1 MAGEKKKKKAG
12 SGGWKKNKKA
22 VFTGI
27 AAFIGIVLV
36 GAGIIGYR
44 YYKLVYNVNVDLHG
58 KESSY
63 LYIPSNADFTKVKTI
78 LYKEKYVID
87 TNAFEW
93 LAEKKGYTESVK
105 AGRYLLRDR
114 MTNNALIN
122 LLRSGKQDPI
132 KLTFNNVRTKEQ
144 FIAKL
149 NTQLEADPDAVRR
162 LLNDPEYLKKYGLDT
177 DNVMCIFLPNTYEF
191 FWNTTD
197 TAFFSRMYREYSKF
211 WNKQRCEKAAAA
223 GLTKEQAVILASI
236 VYSETKKKDEM
247 SRVAGVYM
255 NRIERGIPLQADPTV
270 IFAIGD
276 FSIKRVLTVQTRF
289 ESPYNTYLHTGLPP
303 GPICLPEP
311 YVIDKVLDFEKHD
324 YIFFCAKEDFSG
336 YHNFAKTAAQHEQNA
351 RKYRDAL
358 DRQKIKK

>member
-1 MAGEKKKKKAG
+1 MGGEKKKKKSG
-12 SGGWKKNKKA
+12 SGNWKRNKKA
-22 VFTGI
+22 ILTG
-27 AAFIGIVLV
+27 ALALFVVLLA

-44 YYKLVYNVNVDLHG
+44 YYRLVYNVNVDLHG
-58 KESSY
+58 SVTKY

-78 LYKEKYVID
+78 LYKEKYIID
-87 TNAFEW
+87 SNSFEW
-93 LAEKKGYTESVK
+93 LAEKKGYTQTVK
-105 AGRYLLRDR
+105 AGRYLLRNG

-122 LLRSGKQDPI
+122 LLRSGKQEPI
-132 KLTFNNVRTKEQ
+132 KLTFNNVRTKDQ

-149 NTQLEADPDAVRR
+149 NTQLEADPEGVRK
-162 LLNDPEYLKKYGLDT
+162 LLNDADFLKKYGLDT
-177 DNVMCIFLPNTYEF
+177 ENVMCIFLPNTYEF
-191 FWNTTD
+191 YWNTTD

-211 WNKQRCEKAAAA
+211 WNKSRVEKAAAD

-276 FSIKRVLTVQTRF
+276 FTIKRVLTAQTKF

-336 YHNFAKTAAQHEQNA
+336 YHNFAKTSAQHEQNA

-358 DRQKIKK
+358 DRAKIKR